1 MITTLEKNG
10 QQVDASAVINY
21 RTGRRIEYRPAQI
34 GDHAHIRSGTVIYS
48 NVRIGRCLET
58 GHNVVIREENE
69 IGENFHI
76 WNNSVIDYGCVIG
89 NNVRIHCNVYVAQFT
104 VIEDDVFL
112 APGVT
117 VANDL
122 HPICTQRMFG
132 PTIKR
137 RARIGCN
144 ATLLPRIVI
153 GESVLVGAGSVVTE
167 DVPDR
172 MVVVGNPARIIC
184 AIEDLRCQSGLIER
198 PYVDGLDVVAQ
209 EALASMGI
217 SINGCG
223 SEDGHGGVR

>member
-1 MITTLEKNG
+1 MPTTLDQDN
-10 QQVDASAVINY
+10 QQVDANVLINY
-21 RTGRRIEYRPAQI
+21 RTSRHIKYRPAQI
-34 GDHAHIRSGTVIYS
+34 GDQAHIRSGTIIYS
-48 NVRIGRCLET
+48 NVCIGRCLET

-69 IGENFHI
+69 IGDNFHI
-76 WNNSVIDYGCVIG
+76 WNNSVIDYGCIIG
-89 NNVRIHCNVYVAQFT
+89 NYVRVHCNVYVAQFT

-153 GESVLVGAGSVVTE
+153 GESALVGAGSVVTE

-172 MVVVGNPARIIC
+172 MVVAGNPARIIC
-184 AIEDLRCQSGLIER
+184 AIDDLRCQSGLVER

-209 EALASMGI
+209 EALATMGI
-217 SINGCG
+217 SVKNCSSIDGQG
-223 SEDGHGGVR
+223 SVR